1 MVTEAKPSGEPQSST
16 GADSGSDIAVILERP
31 EVKAAILKAAAAAS
45 DETERTLTAKHAV
58 TTKEWEKVKSGWST
72 ERARHALELKAY
84 EKSAD
89 ADSLRATL
97 LEVAAEKAEA
107 AQIKEE
113 AQALKA
119 SVEREKNVAQSI
131 AGFKI
136 AFPAVDKAFWDKAT
150 DRLFKGEARTSDI
163 INEAVAYKSTPQQP
177 GQPTGLSTG
186 RSESV
191 TKDNIDKL
199 HLEGTLPGGDE
210 RYRKFLQTGQV

>member
-1 MVTEAKPSGEPQSST
+1 MVTESGAKPEGQTQEE
-16 GADSGSDIAVILERP
+16 DILLRP
-31 EVKAAILKAAAAAS
+31 EVQAAILKAAAAAS

-58 TTKEWEKVKSGWST
+58 TTKEWEKVKSGWSV
-72 ERARHALELKAY
+72 ERAKHALELKAY

-97 LEVAAEKAEA
+97 LEAEAMKAEA

-113 AQALKA
+113 GLALKA

-177 GQPTGLSTG
+177 GQPTGLASGGGSVNAKERLRQMADGDIPYDPKFAAQVEG
-186 RSESV
+186 R
-191 TKDNIDKL
+191 
-199 HLEGTLPGGDE
+199 
-210 RYRKFLQTGQV
+210 